1 MVSLFTVAR
10 DCLVSTSSAGDSPSL
25 RNVSVPDASESALAR
40 RRRPRGKMDGKGW
53 IKPSFHPLALGPPT
67 TFRRFAAKQPPA
79 KVLLPNAQDESHAFL
94 NHTSPRARSPSRR
107 TRPSASTAQL
117 DLRRHSSAMST
128 AGASGLSFQPSASA
142 PALNSIPGRRP
153 APGHQTRVALRP
165 QASTSRP
172 RSPRP
177 AKQPEAL
184 DPSRSSTIGPNLAYT
199 NYMALSTPLV
209 RRWVRTPR
217 EPAHV
222 PPAKPGYYAAHEI
235 WPLSH
240 HAPGVQHHLRPLR
253 VTSPESHR
261 SRTGP
266 TAQASGVLVWT

>member
-1 MVSLFTVAR
+1 MKLVNSFQFHSECQSIKKGNLWYHYSQWRATVSCGVA
-10 DCLVSTSSAGDSPSL
+10 VNTSSAGDSPSL
-25 RNVSVPDASESALAR
+25 RNVSVHGRVGLGRGGGVR
-40 RRRPRGKMDGKGW
+40 RGEMDGKGW

-153 APGHQTRVALRP
+153 APGHRTRVALRP
-165 QASTSRP
+165 QASRP

-184 DPSRSSTIGPNLAYT
+184 DPSRSSTTGPNLAYT

-217 EPAHV
+217 GPANV
-222 PPAKPGYYAAHEI
+222 PPAKPGYYAAHEVRVRARGR
-235 WPLSH
+235 L
-240 HAPGVQHHLRPLR
+240 VR
-253 VTSPESHR
+253 VT
-261 SRTGP
+261 
-266 TAQASGVLVWT
+266 VC

>member
-53 IKPSFHPLALGPPT
+53 IKPSFHPLALGPPP

-79 KVLLPNAQDESHAFL
+79 KVLLPSAQDESHAFL

-240 HAPGVQHHLRPLR
+240 HAPGVQHHLRLLR
-253 VTSPESHR
+253 ATSPESHR

>member
-1 MVSLFTVAR
+1 MNHAGNRRAHQKKVR
-10 DCLVSTSSAGDSPSL
+10 WHCLPSL
-25 RNVSVPDASESALAR
+25 RNVSVGAVQR
-40 RRRPRGKMDGKGW
+40 GVRRGKMDGKGW

-79 KVLLPNAQDESHAFL
+79 KVLLPNAQNESHAFL

-142 PALNSIPGRRP
+142 PALNGIPGRRP

-209 RRWVRTPR
+209 RRLTLTLALART
-217 EPAHV
+217 
-222 PPAKPGYYAAHEI
+222 
-235 WPLSH
+235 
-240 HAPGVQHHLRPLR
+240 
-253 VTSPESHR
+253 
-261 SRTGP
+261 RTR
-266 TAQASGVLVWT
+266 TRTRTLTLTC